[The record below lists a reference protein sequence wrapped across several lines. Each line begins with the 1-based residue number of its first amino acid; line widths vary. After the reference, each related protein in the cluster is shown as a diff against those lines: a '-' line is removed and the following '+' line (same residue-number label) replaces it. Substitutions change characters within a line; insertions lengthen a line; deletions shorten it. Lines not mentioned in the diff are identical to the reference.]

1 VKSKFPADLFV
12 IVFGPV
18 IVLLI
23 AVALGSLIFHAEQL
37 RGSAAAYALLAGGIV
52 VPVVVLSCRFR
63 HRQSSHTNLQRLRS
77 TSVM

>member
-1 VKSKFPADLFV
+1 VAYLYLVRWCEQFVKSRFPPDLFV

-23 AVALGSLIFHAEQL
+23 AVGLGSVIFHAEQL

-52 VPVVVLSCRFR
+52 VLLVVLFFRIR
-63 HRQSSHTNLQRLRS
+63 HR
-77 TSVM
+77 